1 MDVEH
6 EEDHVNDPQVVI
18 HLLWLIN
25 YTFVG
30 RVSLEVAINGLEKQN
45 VITVSSIV
53 DFCAYKLVVVIA
65 SSLINAK
72 TDKVIP

>member
-6 EEDHVNDPQVVI
+6 EEDHVNDPQVAI
-18 HLLWLIN
+18 HLLWY

-53 DFCAYKLVVVIA
+53 DFCAYKLVIVIA